1 MFGSEKVTKTI
12 KKEYKTEREI
22 IERLSEI
29 QKLKKVKKD
38 ALTVNIEDLY
48 LYEHKFKLKE
58 KDIDTIEELESE
70 IKRITDDLDALN
82 IEEINLTKKLIDL
95 QMSGSTS
102 TSTGPQMQ

>member
-1 MFGSEKVTKTI
+1 MTKTI

-29 QKLKKVKKD
+29 QKLKKVKTD
-38 ALTVNIEDLY
+38 ALTVNIEDLS
-48 LYEHKFKLKE
+48 LYEHKCKLKE
-58 KDIDTIEELESE
+58 KDLATIEELDSE

-82 IEEINLTKKLIDL
+82 LEEISLTKKLVDL
-95 QMSGSTS
+95 QISGLTS